1 MWASAIGSGNGA
13 AVLQLLIEEASKV
26 PYKLKKSHGA
36 HNDSEFIQSLLQG
49 MNDILHHQFLHVD
62 FSSPTRDVEKAVWA
76 DVVACRRSDSGTTGT
91 YFIQT
96 QISRDDIK
104 EIVVAK
110 PVSLADFQ
118 KNVFVNEVSNRYFHI
133 RCPRIRFVT
142 AEDPEFTAIHDAIKA
157 LYLPLNEELYEMG
170 GHHSPK
176 ALFGGKGLMLMEFV
190 KGKPLCHRSQGQRA
204 LTFADY
210 FALGK
215 LFLLDL
221 LIRNTDRLPCAKA
234 MPRPGS
240 RIIEDHGNAG
250 NILFGDKPGE
260 MWSIDPEML
269 TQVES
274 HIEETYGAAFESVLQ
289 EMLHHEAEDERYI
302 AINNLFYSTNPGL
315 AGVLDISLNDS
326 YRWTKFTS
334 LEKAGA
340 GLLLQMIRLQA
351 KADDVIIRRTNGVE
365 PPVNDDE
372 KEWREWIRL
381 AVPRA
386 VLDVLHFLEVHTGY
400 ATPPFAARAFESGF
414 LESLMEATNFQ
425 EEFEHPSDLASKQ
438 SRFFLLSHAQNEPSI
453 DIEFI
458 LRMIRRSRK
467 HINKPELVRR
477 VTKNQRAA
485 FQNQQR
491 DGGDW
496 EKDLTAS
503 ASVDSDTN
511 NVVSPVIS
519 TQDVL

>member
-1 MWASAIGSGNGA
+1 MKWVSALGSGDGA
-13 AVLQLLIEEASKV
+13 TVLQLLIEEASKV
-26 PYKLKKSHGA
+26 PYKLKKSQGA
-36 HNDSEFIQSLLQG
+36 HNDNEFIQSLLQS
-49 MNDILHHQFLHVD
+49 MNDILHHEFLHVD
-62 FSSPTRDVEKAVWA
+62 FSAPTRDVEKAAWA

-96 QISRDDIK
+96 QARRDDIK
-104 EIVVAK
+104 EIIVAK
-110 PVSLADFQ
+110 PVSLADYQ
-118 KNVFVNEVSNRYFHI
+118 KNVFANEVSTRYFHI
-133 RCPRIRFVT
+133 CCPKIRFVT
-142 AEDPEFTAIHDAIKA
+142 VEDPEFIAIQNAIKA

-170 GHHSPK
+170 GHHSAK
-176 ALFGGKGLMLMEFV
+176 ALFGGKEGLMLMEFV
-190 KGKPLCHRSQGQRA
+190 KGKPLSHRSQGQRA
-204 LTFADY
+204 LTFNDY

-274 HIEETYGAAFESVLQ
+274 HIEQTYGAAFESVLQ
-289 EMLHHEAEDERYI
+289 EMIHRESEDERYI
-302 AINNLFYSTNPGL
+302 AINNLFYTTNPGL
-315 AGVLDISLNDS
+315 SGVLDISLNDS
-326 YRWTKFTS
+326 YPWTKFTS

-340 GLLLQMIRLQA
+340 GLLLQLIRLQA
-351 KADDVIIRRTNGVE
+351 KADDVIIRRTNGIE
-365 PPVNDDE
+365 PPVSDDE

-386 VLDVLHFLEVHTGY
+386 VPDVLNFLEVHTGY
-400 ATPPFAARAFESGF
+400 STPPFAVRAFEAGF
-414 LESLMEATNFQ
+414 LESLMEATDFQ
-425 EEFEHPSDLASKQ
+425 EEFEHPSDVSSKE
-438 SRFFLLSHAQNEPSI
+438 SRSFLLSHAKNEPSI

-477 VTKNQRAA
+477 VTKNQRTFRNKRGDRDA
-485 FQNQQR
+485 
-491 DGGDW
+491 DGGKSVNVSAT
-496 EKDLTAS
+496 KD
-503 ASVDSDTN
+503 DETN
-511 NVVSPVIS
+511 GTV
-519 TQDVL
+519 